1 MKYLKSL
8 FILLLLVS
16 VSTFANDYFFL
27 QSDNGT
33 NTYIK
38 NTNPFFTQD
47 RIARLENATEVTETN
62 VIAIP
67 KPSWVITA
75 ESMYTNN
82 LVQIGADGAWTNM
95 AVTFEDIGMMLLVQ
109 IDQTNDVAVS
119 NFAAKK
125 KSILESLYVTLN
137 SYAKAYG
144 ITDMRKYPFGEQTI
158 KNTITTNTYIM
169 FETYKYYYKVS
180 NE

>member
-1 MKYLKSL
+1 MKKL
-8 FILLLLVS
+8 IPLLLLYAS
-16 VSTFANDYFFL
+16 VAIANDYFFL

-125 KSILESLYVTLN
+125 KSILESLYVSLN
-137 SYAKAYG
+137 GYSRSYG
-144 ITDMRKYPFGEQTI
+144 ITDMRLYPYGSEMIRQS
-158 KNTITTNTYIM
+158 TNESTYIL
-169 FETYKYYYKVS
+169 FETNRFYKK
-180 NE
+180 E

>member
-1 MKYLKSL
+1 MKYLIILL
-8 FILLLLVS
+8 FIALS
-16 VSTFANDYFFL
+16 AFANDYFFL

-47 RIARLENATEVTETN
+47 RVARLENVTEVTETN
-62 VIAIP
+62 MIAIA
-67 KPSWVITA
+67 KPAWVITA

-95 AVTFEDIGMMLLVQ
+95 NVTFEDIGMMLLVQ
-109 IDQTNDVAVS
+109 IDQTNDVALS

-125 KSILESLYVTLN
+125 KSILESLYVSLN
-137 SYAKAYG
+137 GYSRSYG
-144 ITDMRKYPFGEQTI
+144 ITDMRLYPYGSETI
-158 KNTITTNTYIM
+158 RQSTNESTYIL
-169 FETYKYYYKVS
+169 FETNKYFKK
-180 NE
+180 E

>member
-1 MKYLKSL
+1 MKYLIILL
-8 FILLLLVS
+8 FIALS
-16 VSTFANDYFFL
+16 AFANDYFFL

-47 RIARLENATEVTETN
+47 RVARLENATEVTETN
-62 VIAIP
+62 VISIA
-67 KPSWVITA
+67 KPAWVITA

-95 AVTFEDIGMMLLVQ
+95 NVTFEDIGMMLLVQ
-109 IDQTNDVAVS
+109 IDQTNDVALS

-137 SYAKAYG
+137 GYAKNYG
-144 ITDMRKYPFGEQTI
+144 ITDMRQYPYGDQPI

-169 FETYKYYYKVS
+169 FETYKYYKTP
-180 NE
+180 

>member
-1 MKYLKSL
+1 MKYLI
-8 FILLLLVS
+8 ILLFVGLS
-16 VSTFANDYFFL
+16 AFANDYFFL

-47 RIARLENATEVTETN
+47 RVARLENATEVTETN
-62 VIAIP
+62 VISIA
-67 KPSWVITA
+67 KPAWVITA

-95 AVTFEDIGMMLLVQ
+95 NVTFEDIGMMLLIQ
-109 IDQTNDVAVS
+109 IDQTNDVALS

-137 SYAKAYG
+137 GYSRSYG
-144 ITDMRKYPFGEQTI
+144 ITDMRKYPYEKPNI
-158 KNTITTNTYIM
+158 LEYTNTQTYIL
-169 FETYKYYYKVS
+169 FDTNKYFKK
-180 NE
+180 E

>member
-1 MKYLKSL
+1 MKYLIILL
-8 FILLLLVS
+8 FIALS
-16 VSTFANDYFFL
+16 AFANDYFFL

-47 RIARLENATEVTETN
+47 RVARLENATEVTETN
-62 VIAIP
+62 TISIA
-67 KPSWVITA
+67 KPAWVITA

-95 AVTFEDIGMMLLVQ
+95 NVTFEDIGMMLLVQ
-109 IDQTNDVAVS
+109 IDQTNDVALS

-137 SYAKAYG
+137 GYSRSYG
-144 ITDMRKYPFGEQTI
+144 ITDMRLYPYGSEMIRQS
-158 KNTITTNTYIM
+158 TNESTYIL
-169 FETYKYYYKVS
+169 FETNKYYKKD
-180 NE
+180 